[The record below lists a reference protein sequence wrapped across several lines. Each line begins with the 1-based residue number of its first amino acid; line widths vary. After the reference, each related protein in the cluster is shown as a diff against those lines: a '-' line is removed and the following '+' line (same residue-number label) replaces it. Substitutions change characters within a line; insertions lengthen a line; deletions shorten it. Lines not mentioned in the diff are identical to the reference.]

1 MSAPFGGRQRRRGH
15 EPTLSELPAWGLEIM
30 MGLYGPDTIERA
42 CAEEATRTPA
52 VGSDLADE
60 NPVRNAA
67 ARNTAARNT
76 PVACGADP
84 APIDPAFRG
93 GPPGPSRDPQ
103 IVPPPSPLVIE
114 LEAIN
119 ELVKYLERKLKRH

>member
-1 MSAPFGGRQRRRGH
+1 MNAPFGGRQRRRAH

-42 CAEEATRTPA
+42 CAEEVTDNPA
-52 VGSDLADE
+52 VGAELPDGS
-60 NPVRNAA
+60 PVQ
-67 ARNTAARNT
+67 NTSVRST
-76 PVACGADP
+76 SVAYEADP
-84 APIDPAFRG
+84 GPVDPVFRG
-93 GPPGPSRDPQ
+93 SPSGSSQDSQ
-103 IVPPPSPLVIE
+103 TVPPPSPLVIE